1 MPFDI
6 VAIYLCVFTF
16 QSVFPPVMLYYKW
29 RSVSIKEPVSKGGLR
44 YIALRTFI
52 SCAIAALGWTLY
64 LLRLSYLMVIPLT
77 LLLECGV
84 MVVST
89 LLGDRI
95 VQRLEGKHAA

>member
-6 VAIYLCVFTF
+6 VVIYLCVFTF

-29 RSVSIKEPVSKGGLR
+29 RSGSIKEPVSKGGLR
-44 YIALRTFI
+44 YIVLRTFI
-52 SCAIAALGWTLY
+52 SCAIAALGWILY
-64 LLRLSYLMVIPLT
+64 LSSVAYLLIIPLT

-84 MVVST
+84 MVISA

-95 VQRLEGKHAA
+95 AQRLEGKHAA